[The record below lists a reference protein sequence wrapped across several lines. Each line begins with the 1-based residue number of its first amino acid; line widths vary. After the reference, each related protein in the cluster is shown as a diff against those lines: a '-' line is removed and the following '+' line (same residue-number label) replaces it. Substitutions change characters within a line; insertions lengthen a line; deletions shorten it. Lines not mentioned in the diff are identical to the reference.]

1 MCSGAGPQQ
10 SLKSPLGIGGEA
22 LHDQLVRARHVKQT
36 HGGEAFY
43 SNTLKYSSN
52 RYTRPHLLP
61 VISRKMPTCSKAAMS
76 L

>member
-1 MCSGAGPQQ
+1 MPRLIVHSNHLPRVIPPC
-10 SLKSPLGIGGEA
+10 
-22 LHDQLVRARHVKQT
+22 
-36 HGGEAFY
+36 Y

-61 VISRKMPTCSKAAMS
+61 VISRSMQASSMVTFQIFAPE